1 MAQLGNGVTIAEL
14 ASMLNASQDPKAI
27 CTSDLINKWS
37 KHKPIHYSETGP
49 LLDLNTGDDHKFK
62 GMSTEFSQGIIYGL
76 KAGVQNASPA
86 NIHAANWDY
95 VSRPQGGIPNSPY
108 RVDDFWGYE
117 KDIQNP
123 SLYGGG
129 LANGQ
134 EGIYTNNVNITT
146 QVTWD
151 DRPGIV
157 NVGDVFAWGNNAP
170 IDPSNMYL
178 CVLVGN
184 YARAMLAKD
193 AGDIVAPLY
202 YNNVQNKTFA
212 FPEMTS
218 LFTTIGLPL
227 ETELDVTVFI
237 VHKNDINQFKD
248 AWYDMSLTPNLTN
261 KPVTLPMQ
269 VGLKMKFRA
278 PGLIYIRNLA
288 LAVVTE
294 KGVDNLKATWTEGPD
309 WNRGYMYR
317 ILYNIS
323 DASGSIG
330 SFPSVDIPVIDW
342 DGSVP
347 TAQLYILREIISG
360 AGFVLDGI
368 TTRNYT
374 ISADFQAKS
383 SSDSDWKTTGEIKTI
398 QVQCK

>member
-1 MAQLGNGVTIAEL
+1 VG
-14 ASMLNASQDPKAI
+14 K
-27 CTSDLINKWS
+27 
-37 KHKPIHYSETGP
+37 
-49 LLDLNTGDDHKFK
+49 
-62 GMSTEFSQGIIYGL
+62 
-76 KAGVQNASPA
+76 
-86 NIHAANWDY
+86 
-95 VSRPQGGIPNSPY
+95 PQGGIPNSPY
-108 RVDDFWGYE
+108 RIDDFWYYE
-117 KDIQNP
+117 KDIKNP

-134 EGIYTNNVNITT
+134 EGIYTNNINITT

-157 NVGDVFAWGNNAP
+157 NVGDVFAWGNNVP

-212 FPEMTS
+212 FPEMTP

-248 AWYDMSLTPNLTN
+248 VWYDMSLTPILTN

-278 PGLIYIRNLA
+278 PGLIYIRNFNI
-288 LAVVTE
+288 TQE
-294 KGVDNLKATWTEGPD
+294 IQKGTTAIVSSWTTGPD
-309 WNRGYMYR
+309 
-317 ILYNIS
+317 
-323 DASGSIG
+323 
-330 SFPSVDIPVIDW
+330 
-342 DGSVP
+342 
-347 TAQLYILREIISG
+347 
-360 AGFVLDGI
+360 
-368 TTRNYT
+368 
-374 ISADFQAKS
+374 
-383 SSDSDWKTTGEIKTI
+383 
-398 QVQCK
+398 